1 MRRARDELAVR
12 LRDLGGPYRADA
24 ISLKDEVVRTI
35 RGYFSE
41 ELGKRPLVVPH
52 VVEV

>member
-1 MRRARDELAVR
+1 
-12 LRDLGGPYRADA
+12 
-24 ISLKDEVVRTI
+24 VVRTI

-41 ELGKRPLVVPH
+41 ELGRRPLVVPH